1 MNTSLIVYATFFLT
15 LGIALSFVHIP
26 RKFNSENYRTS
37 ISMFGCAYLLLGLSA
52 IFTPYLSGLTTENK
66 DYNRI
71 YISLMVCLTHAW
83 LNAYAY
89 LLILHPR
96 KRDRRRFLRNAKWLY
111 PATILMG
118 ALPASFPSWRGTVE
132 LTISILYIVQ
142 VAWMTLICLKKYRE
156 CVNVLQD
163 YYSGTKGFQWIRNIL
178 ILIITID
185 IVNMVNFHFPHFNC
199 PEQVITI
206 LLYSYLAIRLL
217 NYFPY
222 YFYIEEA
229 RKAKS
234 ETEKLLAEVEK
245 GTAPEEKQAAPTGR
259 QYEKIEPLITD
270 WVKQEGYCKPGITLT
285 DVAYDM
291 GTNRNYLSSYLNK
304 NLGVTF
310 QIWLNSLR
318 IERSKDYLSE
328 YPEMGIDEIAH
339 KVGFTQSYNFSR
351 WFKQLTSEP
360 PIEWRKKCLQDFH
373 PPRDRKRYSHNLML
387 YREKSDR
394 QQAPLRFFP

>member
-1 MNTSLIVYATFFLT
+1 MFLYLCSMNKISLCGDLNTSLIVYATFFLT
-15 LGIALSFVHIP
+15 LGMALSFVHIP
-26 RKFNSENYRTS
+26 NKYKSENYRTS

-52 IFTPYLSGLTTENK
+52 IFTPYLSSLSNWGK

-71 YISLMVCLTHAW
+71 YLSLMVSLTHAW

-89 LLILHPR
+89 LLILHPH

-132 LTISILYIVQ
+132 LTISILYMVQ

-178 ILIITID
+178 IMIITLD
-185 IVNMVNFHFPHFNC
+185 IVNLINFHFPHFNC
-199 PEQVITI
+199 PEQAITLI
-206 LLYSYLAIRLL
+206 LYSYLAIRLL

-229 RKAKS
+229 RKAKA
-234 ETEKLLAEVEK
+234 ETEKLLAESEK
-245 GTAPEEKQAAPTGR
+245 DTGTEEKTAAAAGK
-259 QYEKIEPLITD
+259 QYEKVEPLITE
-270 WVKQEGYCKPGITLT
+270 WINNEGYCKSGITLT
-285 DVAYDM
+285 DAAYDM

-304 NLGVTF
+304 HLGINF
-310 QIWLNSLR
+310 QNWLNSLR
-318 IERSKDYLSE
+318 IERSKEYLSE
-328 YPEMGIDEIAH
+328 YPEMTIDEIAH
-339 KVGFTQSYNFSR
+339 KVGFAQSYNFSR
-351 WFKQLTSEP
+351 WFKQITSEP
-360 PIEWRKKCLQDFH
+360 PIEWRKKRLQDYQD
-373 PPRDRKRYSHNLML
+373 PPRK
-387 YREKSDR
+387 
-394 QQAPLRFFP
+394 